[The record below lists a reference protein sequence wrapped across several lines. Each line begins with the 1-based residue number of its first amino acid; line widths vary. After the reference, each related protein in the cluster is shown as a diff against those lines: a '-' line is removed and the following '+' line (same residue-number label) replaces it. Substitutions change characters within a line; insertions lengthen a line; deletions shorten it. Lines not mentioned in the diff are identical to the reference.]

1 MKDPDMG
8 TGNQESGV
16 SHAAW
21 YATIVLFAFAFLA
34 IVGGTQATV
43 FYSQFT
49 PRIADANDLL
59 FDLLVEK
66 AQGSLY
72 HDINVRLESLKESAV
87 HGEGAE
93 DRLTNARDSFDDHFS
108 SAPIEALESL
118 QSDLP
123 ALGAGLKGAGEE
135 LDRLAESLDRMQEVY
150 SDSYRQLLLDLDS
163 PPLYLWPTASILANK
178 SAYRHAATLN
188 RALYLAQ
195 VGEIGTARVM
205 LTGLHASTDD
215 PKLLG
220 LANYTLGRL
229 QFELFLSRPEA
240 EFYTQSVAYL
250 RESLQADPDA
260 PLAKRFFDY
269 LLSLSQ
275 TEAVPREGEGRPT
288 TPSEGEGAAI
298 SADKRR
304 F

>member
-1 MKDPDMG
+1 MG
-8 TGNQESGV
+8 AIDKVVNPGRWGQ
-16 SHAAW
+16 
-21 YATIVLFAFAFLA
+21 YATIAL
-34 IVGGTQATV
+34 IVIALTVVISGTQAAL

-49 PRIADANDLL
+49 PRTGEANGLL
-59 FDLLVEK
+59 FDLLVERM
-66 AQGSLY
+66 QGSLY
-72 HDINVRLESLKESAV
+72 RDLELQFETLRESAV

-93 DRLTNARDSFDDHFS
+93 ERLASAWDKFDDHFS
-108 SAPIEALESL
+108 SAPVEAIESL
-118 QSDLP
+118 QSELP
-123 ALGAGLKGAGEE
+123 ALGAGLKGAREG
-135 LDRLAESLDRMQEVY
+135 LHRLEESLDRMRRIY
-150 SDSYRQLLLDLDS
+150 SDSYRQLLLDLER
-163 PPLYLWPTASILANK
+163 PPLYLRPTASIVARR
-178 SAYRHAATLN
+178 SEYWHAATLN

-215 PKLLG
+215 PKMLG
-220 LANYTLGRL
+220 LVNYTLGRL

-240 EFYTQSVAYL
+240 DFYTQSVGYL
-250 RESLQADPDA
+250 RESLRADPDS

-275 TEAVPREGEGRPT
+275 TETVPREGEGRPT
-288 TPSEGEGAAI
+288 TPAEGEGAAI

>member
-1 MKDPDMG
+1 MY
-8 TGNQESGV
+8 TGRTGQ
-16 SHAAW
+16 
-21 YATIVLFAFAFLA
+21 YAMIVLILFA
-34 IVGGTQATV
+34 IVAIIGGTQAAL

-49 PRIADANDLL
+49 PRIAKANGLL

-66 AQGSLY
+66 AQGSHY
-72 HDINVRLESLKESAV
+72 HSIELQLDSLKELAV

-93 DRLTNARDSFDDHFS
+93 SRLAIAWDNFDDHF
-108 SAPIEALESL
+108 ATVPVEALANL
-118 QSDLP
+118 RSDLP
-123 ALGAGLKGAGEE
+123 ALGAGLKGAEESLERLGEH
-135 LDRLAESLDRMQEVY
+135 LDRMQAIY
-150 SDSYRQLLLDLDS
+150 SDSYRQLLIDLGQ
-163 PPLYLWPTASILANK
+163 PPIYLWPIAWIIASR
-178 SAYRHAATLN
+178 SDYRQAATLN

-205 LTGLHASTDD
+205 LAGLHASADD
-215 PKLLG
+215 PHMLG

-229 QFELFLSRPEA
+229 QFELFLARPEA
-240 EFYTQSVAYL
+240 EFYTQSVLYL
-250 RESLQADPDA
+250 RESLQADPDS

-288 TPSEGEGAAI
+288 TPAEGEGAAI